1 MRFKKMVTQD
11 PAELS
16 LAIVET
22 LRPLLH
28 LFLKSH
34 APRRTHYISH
44 EPTQPRARPEPRS
57 YCIRFHRLVY
67 GFPRRTLLETVK
79 SIWSGESTANL
90 WVYHG
95 QDIVLLPRF
104 ADSQSLTLRPIRTF
118 RTVSLGSPV
127 NKASHRSA
135 TVGPVG

>member
-1 MRFKKMVTQD
+1 MRFRKWWHTMVAHD
-11 PAELS
+11 LAELS
-16 LAIVET
+16 LVLVDT

-67 GFPRRTLLETVK
+67 GFPRRTLLTCTKPLVSWRRSQRGQCIQRSCDLVSRKYEAGIERKEDVET
-79 SIWSGESTANL
+79 NL
-90 WVYHG
+90 PLF
-95 QDIVLLPRF
+95 LL
-104 ADSQSLTLRPIRTF
+104 RTMKRRR
-118 RTVSLGSPV
+118 RTT
-127 NKASHRSA
+127 R
-135 TVGPVG
+135 